1 MQINP
6 RFITFNSIIHDNLMP
21 WLKDNQDQEK
31 FRLLLRKM
39 APIQNG
45 ESGSFFHALNSAFRE
60 MGIRAGHKLTEELN
74 MLAQIQ
80 VAPEI
85 VDITGTFIQTDDTN
99 PKIIFYTSLTIHS
112 LSASLSQ
119 IQKAVTIN
127 QSTSF
132 RKHGIIGLM
141 KTISDMIIQTQ
152 SLNPESST
160 DRIIINRLLAG
171 LAVLFSETK
180 KLFPHDYD
188 PVFIRV
194 SNADIKNILT
204 STVNEDKNTG
214 TLFSSLAEKYFP
226 LSVMKPDTSI
236 TTLPTEDQK
245 RTVLQ
250 HNEPVT
256 EQNPDTELL
265 KEATKIKDELTNLK
279 MNLSGIIEKQK
290 NQPDTNDRHIG
301 SAEVCELLHI
311 SKSTLQAHR
320 QKGLYAF
327 TKIGSRYLY
336 SAKEINEILRLNKV
350 K

>member
-1 MQINP
+1 
-6 RFITFNSIIHDNLMP
+6 
-21 WLKDNQDQEK
+21 
-31 FRLLLRKM
+31 M

-45 ESGSFFHALNSAFRE
+45 ESGSFFRALNSAFRE

-74 MLAQIQ
+74 ILSQIH
-80 VAPEI
+80 VTPEME
-85 VDITGTFIQTDDTN
+85 DISGPFILTDDKS
-99 PKIIFYTSLTIHS
+99 PKTIFYTSLIKHS
-112 LSASLSQ
+112 LSAYLSQ
-119 IQKAVTIN
+119 IQNTVAVNHSASI
-127 QSTSF
+127 
-132 RKHGIIGLM
+132 RRHGIMGLM

-171 LAVLFSETK
+171 LSVLFSETV

-204 STVNEDKNTG
+204 STVNEDKNTE
-214 TLFSSLAEKYFP
+214 TLFSSLAGKYFP
-226 LSVMKPDTSI
+226 MSERKPEISI
-236 TTLPTEDQK
+236 TTLPAEDQK

-250 HNEPVT
+250 HNEPVNQKNADALIIN
-256 EQNPDTELL
+256 EVLQMQEILSGL
-265 KEATKIKDELTNLK
+265 KEDV
-279 MNLSGIIEKQK
+279 SGIKEKQK
-290 NQPDTNDRHIG
+290 IQPDTNDRRIG

-320 QKGLYAF
+320 QKGLYSF

-336 SAKEINEILRLNKV
+336 SAKEINEILRLNKG

>member
-6 RFITFNSIIHDNLMP
+6 RFITFNSIIHENLMP

-45 ESGSFFHALNSAFRE
+45 ESGSFFRALNSAFRE

-74 MLAQIQ
+74 ILSQIH
-80 VAPEI
+80 VTPEMENI
-85 VDITGTFIQTDDTN
+85 SGPFILTDDKS
-99 PKIIFYTSLTIHS
+99 PKTIFYTSLTKHS
-112 LSASLSQ
+112 LSAYLSQ
-119 IQKAVTIN
+119 IQNTVAVNHSASI
-127 QSTSF
+127 
-132 RKHGIIGLM
+132 RRHGIMGLM

-171 LAVLFSETK
+171 LSVLFSETV

-204 STVNEDKNTG
+204 STVNEDKNTE

-226 LSVMKPDTSI
+226 MSERKPETSI
-236 TTLPTEDQK
+236 TTNPAEDQK
-245 RTVLQ
+245 RNVMQQNDTISQ
-250 HNEPVT
+250 
-256 EQNPDTELL
+256 QNPDSDLL
-265 KEATKIKDELTNLK
+265 NEVAQMQEE
-279 MNLSGIIEKQK
+279 LSGLVKGVKGILKKQEI
-290 NQPDTNDRHIG
+290 QPETTDKRIG

-320 QKGLYAF
+320 QKGLYSF

-336 SAKEINEILRLNKV
+336 SAKEINEILRLNKGN
-350 K
+350 

>member
-1 MQINP
+1 
-6 RFITFNSIIHDNLMP
+6 
-21 WLKDNQDQEK
+21 
-31 FRLLLRKM
+31 M

-45 ESGSFFHALNSAFRE
+45 ESGSFFRSLNSAFRE
-60 MGIRAGHKLTEELN
+60 MGIRAGHKLTEELK
-74 MLAQIQ
+74 MLTQIH

-85 VDITGTFIQTDDTN
+85 VDITSTFIQTDDTN
-99 PKIIFYTSLTIHS
+99 PKIIFYTSLITHS

-119 IQKAVTIN
+119 IQKVVIIN

-132 RKHGIIGLM
+132 RKHGIFGLM
-141 KTISDMIIQTQ
+141 KTISDMITQTL

-171 LAVLFSETK
+171 LTILFSETV

-194 SNADIKNILT
+194 CNADIKNILT
-204 STVNEDKNTG
+204 CTVNEDKNTE

-226 LSVMKPDTSI
+226 MSERKPEISV
-236 TTLPTEDQK
+236 TTLPAEDQK

-250 HNEPVT
+250 HNEPVSQ
-256 EQNPDTELL
+256 QNPDAFIFNEVMQMQ
-265 KEATKIKDELTNLK
+265 EI
-279 MNLSGIIEKQK
+279 LSGLKKDVSGIKEKQK
-290 NQPDTNDRHIG
+290 IQPDTNDRRIG

-320 QKGLYAF
+320 QKGLYSF

-336 SAKEINEILRLNKV
+336 SAKEINEILRLNKS